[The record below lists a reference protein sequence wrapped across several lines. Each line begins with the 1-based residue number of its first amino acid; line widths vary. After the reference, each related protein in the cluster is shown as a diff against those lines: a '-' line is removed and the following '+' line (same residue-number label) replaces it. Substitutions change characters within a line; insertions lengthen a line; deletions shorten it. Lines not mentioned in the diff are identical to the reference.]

1 MLLWGPW
8 PWSFLRSHLLGLSTI
23 PLFAFAGSLATV
35 LLVFNLARTAQRTP
49 VINLILAG
57 VAVSSVLSA
66 VVSLLMFLMPQEGLH
81 GLVFWLMGGFS
92 GRSWNHV
99 VAIAPHCAVGLVVV
113 VAHARQLNA
122 FLLGEEEAMSLGVDV
137 QKTTRRLVAAAS
149 LLTAASVAA
158 GGIIAFAGLVVPH
171 LVRADRGSRSPT
183 PYPQRLSVGGGLHAS
198 CRYLGSLCDSA
209 QGVAGGHHH
218 FAYGRSVF
226 HPLASQTQAQGM
238 VMGGVHVHG
247 GNVYSAAR
255 QHGVPLD
262 QLVDFS
268 ANINPLGP
276 SPQALEAIKDN
287 LDLIRHYPDL
297 DSTELTEELARY
309 LHVEP
314 DLIVVGNGAAEI
326 IQLVAEMVAPRRGLV
341 FSPTFAE
348 YAVAIER
355 VGGQVIRVPYD
366 VAEEHVADAD
376 MLFYAIPI
384 TPRVN

>member
-1 MLLWGPW
+1 MLLCGGLIVALAATVLLSLGTGAVKISAREILGVLWNQ
-8 PWSFLRSHLLGLSTI
+8 SQSSEISAEIILRIRLPRIVLAALVGCALALSGTVYQGLFRNPMADPYVIGASAGASLGATVAMVLPAGSHLLGLSTI

-171 LVRADRGSRSPT
+171 LVRLIVGPDHRRLIPNACLLGAVFMLLADT
-183 PYPQRLSVGGGLHAS
+183 LA
-198 CRYLGSLCDSA
+198 
-209 QGVAGGHHH
+209 
-218 FAYGRSVF
+218 RSVI
-226 HPLASQTQAQGM
+226 PPRELPVGIITSLT
-238 VMGGVHVHG
+238 GGPFFIHLL
-247 GNVYSAAR
+247 R
-255 QHGVPLD
+255 
-262 QLVDFS
+262 
-268 ANINPLGP
+268 
-276 SPQALEAIKDN
+276 
-287 LDLIRHYPDL
+287 RH
-297 DSTELTEELARY
+297 R
-309 LHVEP
+309 
-314 DLIVVGNGAAEI
+314 
-326 IQLVAEMVAPRRGLV
+326 PR
-341 FSPTFAE
+341 E
-348 YAVAIER
+348 W
-355 VGGQVIRVPYD
+355 
-366 VAEEHVADAD
+366 
-376 MLFYAIPI
+376 
-384 TPRVN
+384 

>member
-1 MLLWGPW
+1 
-8 PWSFLRSHLLGLSTI
+8 
-23 PLFAFAGSLATV
+23 
-35 LLVFNLARTAQRTP
+35 
-49 VINLILAG
+49 
-57 VAVSSVLSA
+57 
-66 VVSLLMFLMPQEGLH
+66 
-81 GLVFWLMGGFS
+81 
-92 GRSWNHV
+92 
-99 VAIAPHCAVGLVVV
+99 
-113 VAHARQLNA
+113 
-122 FLLGEEEAMSLGVDV
+122 
-137 QKTTRRLVAAAS
+137 
-149 LLTAASVAA
+149 
-158 GGIIAFAGLVVPH
+158 
-171 LVRADRGSRSPT
+171 
-183 PYPQRLSVGGGLHAS
+183 
-198 CRYLGSLCDSA
+198 
-209 QGVAGGHHH
+209 
-218 FAYGRSVF
+218 
-226 HPLASQTQAQGM
+226 M

-355 VGGQVIRVPYD
+355 VGGQVIRAPYD
-366 VAEEHVADAD
+366 VAEEHVAHAD
-376 MLFYAIPI
+376 MLFLCNPNNPTGQLMRRDGVQAIVRRAQAQGTMAIVDEAFIDFVDKPEVHTIRSDVTAHTNLIVIGSLTKFFAIPGL
-384 TPRVN
+384 RVGYAVAPAHLAVRLRRAKLPWSVNCLAQVAALASLRDTQYIAATRAYVAREREALVAGLDNLAGPHGFGVWPSSANFVFISLARTGPTATEVRRRLAACGILVRDCGNFPFLDHYSLRIAVRTRAENERLLRELAKALS